1 MLMWDRVYVY
11 IDGASKGNP
20 GYSGVGIVIKDP
32 SGNILKRYNKVIGKA
47 TNNIAE
53 YTALKYALEVV
64 CKYSKDVV
72 ILSDSK
78 LLVNQMR
85 GVYKVRNDGI
95 RRMVDEIT
103 SIKDA
108 KGLRVEYKLV
118 ERGENREAD
127 RLANDALR
135 GRIVAAVDDD

>member
-1 MLMWDRVYVY
+1 MLMWDKVCVY

-20 GYSGVGIVIKDP
+20 GYSAVGIVVKDT
-32 SGNILKRYNKVIGKA
+32 SGNTLKRYNKAIGKT

-78 LLVNQMR
+78 LLINQMR

-95 RRMVDEIT
+95 RRMVEEIT

-118 ERGENREAD
+118 EREENSEAD

-135 GRIVAAVDDD
+135 GRIVAVDDD

>member
-20 GYSGVGIVIKDP
+20 GYSAVGIVIKDP
-32 SGNILKRYNKVIGKA
+32 SGNTLKRYNKAIGKT

-64 CKYSKDVV
+64 CKYSKEAV

-78 LLVNQMR
+78 LLVNQMK
-85 GVYKVRNDGI
+85 GVYKVRNDCI
-95 RRMVDEIT
+95 RRMVEEIT

-118 ERGENREAD
+118 GRGENSEAD

-135 GRIVAAVDDD
+135 GRIVAEVDDD